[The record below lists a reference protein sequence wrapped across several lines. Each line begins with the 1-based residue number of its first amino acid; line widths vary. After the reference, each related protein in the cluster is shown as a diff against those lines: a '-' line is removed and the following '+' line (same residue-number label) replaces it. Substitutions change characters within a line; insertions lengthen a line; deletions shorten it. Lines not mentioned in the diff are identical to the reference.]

1 MSRDRRSVVSHCEN
15 RVAERGNPD
24 SRFLDRLDCAVTG
37 RNSPLMP
44 EFDPSGGI
52 QRGAVSFPMSR
63 QESKPIGDWNVIR
76 LGPIAF
82 TRACD
87 HSEKA

>member
-52 QRGAVSFPMSR
+52 KGGGEFPNVAARVKTNRGLECHPSWSYSFYASM
-63 QESKPIGDWNVIR
+63 
-76 LGPIAF
+76 
-82 TRACD
+82 
-87 HSEKA
+87 